1 MKNGQLEKILP
12 SVLQVKLF
20 SNLIVHSCLA
30 HENQL
35 TATKVKEEKTDSRG
49 QIVLKKL
56 QAVCTIAEEE
66 SFKKVSFKFKIFSIV
81 SCL

>member
-1 MKNGQLEKILP
+1 MKLIP
-12 SVLQVKLF
+12 
-20 SNLIVHSCLA
+20 NLIVHSFLTD
-30 HENQL
+30 ENQL

-49 QIVLKKL
+49 QILLKKL

-66 SFKKVSFKFKIFSIV
+66 SFKKVSFKFRIFSIV